1 MIDPFK
7 VHRALR
13 ARGVLGINARNRDYI
28 YPYNPRRNFPA
39 VDDKVVT
46 KAIAIAAGVRVPE
59 QYAVLE
65 YQGHIHLLRKVAD
78 KHEEFVIKPA
88 RGSGG
93 GGILV
98 IGGHGRTGLRK
109 ASGDL
114 MTWDEVHFHVSNI
127 FGGLFSLGGGSD
139 RVLIEQRLHTDSSFD
154 LLAYKGVPDVRVIVF
169 RGVPIAAML
178 RLPTSLSDG
187 KANLHMG
194 GVGAGVDLPTGT
206 TTRAVC
212 KGEAIDRH
220 PDFETPL
227 AGFVVP
233 HWMEVLELSAR
244 LGGSIGLGYVG
255 VDLVIDRDLG
265 PTMLELN
272 ARPGI
277 AIQIANGM
285 GLAHGLRRVRA
296 LKKVPEDPAERR
308 TLAIRIAE
316 EMRPAPAASPARS
329 PDLRSDAI
337 DAAAALGSARP

>member
-1 MIDPFK
+1 MNPFK
-7 VHRALR
+7 IHRALR

-28 YPYNPRRNFPA
+28 YPYNPRRNFPK
-39 VDDKVVT
+39 VDDKVIT
-46 KAIAIAAGVRVPE
+46 KAIAIEAGVRVPE

-65 YQGHIHLLRKVAD
+65 YQGHLHLLRKVAE
-78 KHEEFVIKPA
+78 KHDEFVIKPA

-127 FGGLFSLGGGSD
+127 FGGLYSLGGGSD

-169 RGVPIAAML
+169 RGVPVAAML

-194 GVGAGVDLPTGT
+194 GVGAGVDLPTGM

-212 KGEAIDRH
+212 MGAAIDRH

-227 AGFVVP
+227 SGFQVP
-233 HWMEVLELSAR
+233 HWMEVLELAAR

-255 VDLVIDRDLG
+255 VDLVIDRDMG

-277 AIQIANGM
+277 AIQIANGL
-285 GLAHGLRRVRA
+285 GLAHGLRAVRA
-296 LKKVPEDPAERR
+296 LKEPPQDPAERR
-308 TLAIRIAE
+308 ALAIRIAQE
-316 EMRPAPAASPARS
+316 HR
-329 PDLRSDAI
+329 
-337 DAAAALGSARP
+337 AAALCVHPAPPPEPAAAPAVAELAAQP

>member
-1 MIDPFK
+1 MINPLK
-7 VHRALR
+7 IHRALK
-13 ARGVLGINARNRDYI
+13 ASGVLGINARNRDFI

-39 VDDKVVT
+39 VDDKVIT
-46 KAIAIAAGVRVPE
+46 KAIAITAGVRVPE

-65 YQGHIHLLRKVAD
+65 YQGHIHLLRKVAE

-114 MTWDEVHFHVSNI
+114 MTWDEVNFHVTNI
-127 FGGLFSLGGGSD
+127 FGGLYSLGGGSD
-139 RVLIEQRLHTDSSFD
+139 RVLIEQRLHTDASFD
-154 LLAYKGVPDVRVIVF
+154 RLAYKGVPDVRVIVF
-169 RGVPIAAML
+169 RGVPVAAML

-194 GVGAGVDLPTGT
+194 GVGAGIDLPTGV

-227 AGFVVP
+227 AGFQVP
-233 HWMEVLELSAR
+233 HWMEVLELAAR

-255 VDLVIDRDLG
+255 VDLVIDRAMG

-285 GLAHGLRRVRA
+285 GLAHGLKRVRA
-296 LKKVPEDPAERR
+296 LKEVPEDPVERR
-308 TLAIRIAE
+308 ALAIRIAKE
-316 EMRPAPAASPARS
+316 TRA
-329 PDLRSDAI
+329 
-337 DAAAALGSARP
+337 DAACAPSRAPHAGAAAVMEQAQKPVGP